1 MRRAHSIKAR
11 LSLVFLFFFLLVIA
25 LGLEGL
31 RSLNFVDDASAQIR
45 VRWLPS
51 TRALGDLNN
60 LTTDF
65 PAAETGMLRAN
76 SVSERATTEQQMT
89 DLDRGI
95 AAAQL
100 AYRQI
105 RHDATENDL
114 YARFESRWSE
124 YRSIVAR
131 SRSVPPGI
139 AGAAAARDFA
149 IESKSAYDAASDLL
163 GTLTARN
170 FASARDAS
178 ERSDLVY
185 AQARKR
191 IVLTIFLAAL
201 LVAGAMLHVTRS
213 ISAPL
218 VDLAARMHR
227 LAANETSIEVL
238 RTRRHDEIGEMAR
251 AVVVF
256 RNNAIDLAQNRHTL
270 ATQAALL
277 QQKLAEEQ
285 RLTLLQRNFVAMAS
299 HEFRTPLAIIDGHTQ
314 RLITMRDRL
323 TTEELAERARKIRSM
338 VRRMTQLIDNLI
350 GSARLVDARID
361 LYYHPTPVDLTSLV
375 REVCQLQRELAPDA
389 QILERIQAKPLTVR
403 GDANL
408 LSQLLSNLLSNAVK
422 YSPDGGLIRVTAA
435 QDGTQIAVVIE
446 DHGIG
451 IPETER
457 ERVFERYYRGSN
469 TSGISGSGVGLSLV
483 RTIVDLHKGSI
494 ALDTRE
500 GEGSRFT
507 IRFPIS
513 TAGVQSVHNDADGE
527 TLICG
532 AHEHDS
538 EHDSH
543 EHDLVS

>member
-1 MRRAHSIKAR
+1 MSLMRRAYSIKAR
-11 LSLVFLFFFLLVIA
+11 LSLVFLFFLSLVIV
-25 LGLEGL
+25 LGLESL
-31 RSLNFVDDASAQIR
+31 QSLNYVNDASAQIR

-65 PAAETGMLRAN
+65 PAAETAMLRAG
-76 SVSERATTEQQMT
+76 SASERATTAQQMT

-95 AAAQL
+95 AAAQF

-105 RHDATENDL
+105 PHDAMEDDL
-114 YARFESRWSE
+114 YTRFESRWRE

-131 SRSVPPGI
+131 SRSVPSGI
-139 AGAAAARDFA
+139 AGAAAAND
-149 IESKSAYDAASDLL
+149 IVNESKAAYGAASGLL
-163 GTLTARN
+163 GTLTERN
-170 FASARDAS
+170 LVSAREAS
-178 ERSDLVY
+178 KRSDLIY

-227 LAANETSIEVL
+227 LAASETSIEVL
-238 RTRRHDEIGEMAR
+238 GTRRHDEIGEMAR

-256 RNNAIDLAQNRHTL
+256 RNNAIDLARSRHTL
-270 ATQAALL
+270 AMQAALL
-277 QQKLAEEQ
+277 QEKLAEER

-299 HEFRTPLAIIDGHTQ
+299 HEFRTPLAIIDGNTQ
-314 RLITMRDRL
+314 RLISMRDRL
-323 TTEELAERARKIRSM
+323 TFDGLAERARKIRSM

-350 GSARLVDARID
+350 GSARLIDARID
-361 LYYHPTPVDLTSLV
+361 LYYHPTAVDLTLLM
-375 REVCQLQRELAPDA
+375 REMCELQRELSPDA
-389 QILERIQAKPLTVR
+389 QIRERIQAHPLVVR

-408 LSQLLSNLLSNAVK
+408 LSQLFSNLLSNAVK
-422 YSPDGGLIRVTAA
+422 YSPDGGLIQITAA
-435 QDGTQIAVVIE
+435 QEGTQIAVMIE
-446 DHGIG
+446 DHGLG
-451 IPETER
+451 IPETDR

-469 TSGISGSGVGLSLV
+469 TSGIGGSGVGLSLV
-483 RTIVDLHKGSI
+483 RTIVDLHKGTI
-494 ALDTRE
+494 ALDSRE

-507 IRFPIS
+507 IRLPVS
-513 TAGVQSVHNDADGE
+513 TAGVQSVRNGADGE
-527 TLICG
+527 TPICG
-532 AHEHDS
+532 L
-538 EHDSH
+538 H

>member
-1 MRRAHSIKAR
+1 MSLMKSAHSIKAR
-11 LSLVFLFFFLLVIA
+11 LSLVFLFFFLLVIV
-25 LGLEGL
+25 LGFESL
-31 RSLNFVDDASAQIR
+31 RSLNYVNDASAQIR

-65 PAAETGMLRAN
+65 PAAETAMLRAN

-95 AAAQL
+95 GAAQL

-114 YARFESRWSE
+114 YRRFESRWSE
-124 YRSIVAR
+124 YRSIAAR
-131 SRSVPPGI
+131 SRSVPSGA
-139 AGAAAARDFA
+139 AGAAAAYD
-149 IESKSAYDAASDLL
+149 IENEAKSAYAAASDLL
-163 GTLTARN
+163 GTLTERNLAGARE
-170 FASARDAS
+170 AS

-227 LAANETSIEVL
+227 LAASETSVKVL
-238 RTRRHDEIGEMAR
+238 GTRRHDEIGEMAR

-314 RLITMRDRL
+314 RLISMRDRL

-361 LYYHPTPVDLTSLV
+361 LYYHPAPVALTSLV
-375 REVCQLQRELAPDA
+375 PEICHLPREWTPDA
-389 QILERIQAKPLTVR
+389 RIREQIQAQPLLVR
-403 GDANL
+403 GDASL
-408 LSQLLSNLLSNAVK
+408 LSQLFSNLVSNAVK
-422 YSPDGGLIRVTAA
+422 YSPDSGLIRVIAA
-435 QDGTQIAVVIE
+435 REGTQIAVVIE
-446 DHGIG
+446 DRGIG
-451 IPETER
+451 IPEADR

-469 TSGISGSGVGLSLV
+469 TSGIGGSGVGLSLV
-483 RTIVDLHKGSI
+483 KTMVDLHKGTI
-494 ALDTRE
+494 ALDPRE

-513 TAGVQSVHNDADGE
+513 DADAQRVRNDAAGE
-527 TLICG
+527 TLMRG
-532 AHEHDS
+532 
-538 EHDSH
+538 SH
-543 EHDLVS
+543 